1 MLSIVDVIR
10 DVAVDA
16 ISESRHA
23 TSDGVVKVK
32 RKGTIRNGFV
42 SGRTSGGQH
51 LIHTN

>member
-1 MLSIVDVIR
+1 MLGIVDVIR

-23 TSDGVVKVK
+23 TSDGVIKVE

-42 SGRTSGGQH
+42 AGKRSAGQYLIRT
-51 LIHTN
+51 N